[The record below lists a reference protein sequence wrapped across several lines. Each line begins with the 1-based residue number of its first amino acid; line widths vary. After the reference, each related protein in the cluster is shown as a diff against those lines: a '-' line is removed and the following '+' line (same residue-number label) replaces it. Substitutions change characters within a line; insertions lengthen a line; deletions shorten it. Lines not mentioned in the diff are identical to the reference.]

1 MKTRV
6 VGEETFTIKPLCSQR
21 KYNWNPR
28 GQISGKFIVQNK
40 GREFVHATTGTRK
53 TCVFHDLFL
62 SQKSLGQIVHTPGVC
77 VLFMSMIQIQKLF
90 ENIFMLRNH

>member
-53 TCVFHDLFL
+53 TCVFHDLFFF
-62 SQKSLGQIVHTPGVC
+62 KSKEPRADSPYPGCMCFVY
-77 VLFMSMIQIQKLF
+77 VNDTNTKAF
-90 ENIFMLRNH
+90 